1 LDIEPIWQRL
11 EEIMNQQNLRSH
23 LVIAALTLGV
33 TLSASSAFAQKGL
46 NDGGTPPEPAIT
58 KVTSQSTSAPIPTNP
73 YYGRNADDGGTGP
86 QPTDAQLKAAQSQGK
101 GGQQASSA
109 PHLGRPINDGGTP

>member
-1 LDIEPIWQRL
+1 
-11 EEIMNQQNLRSH
+11 MNQQSLRSH

-86 QPTDAQLKAAQSQGK
+86 QPPAAQLKAAQSQGK